1 MSGRFRRLSLGLW
14 LLLLGCGAGEAQ
26 DPGDVLGDYRQHNG
40 VDARTGVASAPTTQT
55 RLASQAECS
64 AAAKRIETLALE
76 IAVAEEPDD
85 AKRAELQSRM
95 QTELASK
102 DFEAR
107 VKRQT
112 EGCLGRETNS
122 AEAQCIAKIRSADDL
137 DRCSSP

>member
-1 MSGRFRRLSLGLW
+1 MGLW

-40 VDARTGVASAPTTQT
+40 VDARTGIASAPTTQT
-55 RLASQAECS
+55 RLATQAECS
-64 AAAKRIETLALE
+64 AAARRIETLALE
-76 IAVAEEPDD
+76 IAVEEEPDD
-85 AKRAELQSRM
+85 AKRAELQTRM
-95 QTELASK
+95 QAELASK

-107 VKRQT
+107 VQRQT

-122 AEAQCIAKIRSADDL
+122 AEAKCIAKIRSADDL